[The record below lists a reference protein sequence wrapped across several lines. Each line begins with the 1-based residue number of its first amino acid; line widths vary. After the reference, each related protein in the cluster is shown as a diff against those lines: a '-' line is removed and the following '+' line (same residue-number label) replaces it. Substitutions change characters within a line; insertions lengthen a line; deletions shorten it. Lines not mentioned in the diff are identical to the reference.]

1 MHTSVS
7 VERDVYHPCA
17 VVWQAMQLFDVYND
31 VLFTH
36 MYPYADDCPLS
47 NKKGH
52 AAPLLG

>member
-1 MHTSVS
+1 MHTSVI
-7 VERDVYHPCA
+7 VERDVYHPWA
-17 VVWQAMQLFDVYND
+17 VVWLFDVYND